1 MQTAS
6 ATPSDGPL
14 AGRRVVLGVSGGIAA
29 YKSVELL
36 RLLVKAGAELQVV
49 MTARACEFV
58 GALTFQTLSG
68 RGVFT
73 DMFSLTQ
80 ESEIGHIQAADG
92 ADLVCIAPAT
102 ANTIARLSAGLAGDP
117 LSAVVLAT
125 TAPVLLAPSMNVNMW
140 NAPATRANVGRL
152 IERGA
157 MTVGPGDGFLAC
169 NWIGPGRMAEPTDIL
184 EAVVRALTPRDLEG
198 AHLVVSSGP
207 TREAVDPVRFLSNRS
222 TGKMGHAIA
231 LAAARRGARVTLV
244 SGPVSLAPPLGVDT
258 VSVSSAA
265 EMADTVLAAAAGADA
280 VVMAAAVADYRPASV
295 APEKIKKGAS
305 DPSSITLERTTDI
318 LAALGAARAG
328 SRPVLVGFAAETRA
342 VEQNARDKLSRKGCD
357 LVVANDVSQPDAGF
371 GADTNRVLL
380 VDAAGATPVD
390 LASKLEVAHA
400 ILDRVAARL

>member
-1 MQTAS
+1 MEPVSAS
-6 ATPSDGPL
+6 TGPL

-36 RLLVKAGAELQVV
+36 RLLVKAGAGVQVV
-49 MTARACEFV
+49 MTARAREFV
-58 GALTFQTLSG
+58 GELTFQTLSG

-102 ANTIARLSAGLAGDP
+102 ANTLARLAAGMASDP

-125 TAPVLLAPSMNVNMW
+125 TVPVLLAPSMNVNMW
-140 NAPATRANVGRL
+140 NAPATRANLGRL
-152 IERGA
+152 IERG
-157 MTVGPGDGFLAC
+157 MLTVGPGDGFLAC
-169 NWIGPGRMAEPTDIL
+169 NWVGPGRMAEPADIL

-198 AHLVVSSGP
+198 RHIVVSSGP
-207 TREAVDPVRFLSNRS
+207 TREALDPVRFLSNRS

-244 SGPVSLAPPLGVDT
+244 SGPVSLAPPLGVEPVPVT
-258 VSVSSAA
+258 SAA
-265 EMADTVLAAAAGADA
+265 EMADAVLAAARGADA
-280 VVMAAAVADYRPASV
+280 VIMAAAVADFRPADV
-295 APEKIKKGAS
+295 AADKIKKGLG
-305 DPSSITLERTTDI
+305 DPSSITLTRTMDI
-318 LAALGAARAG
+318 LSQLGTTRSG
-328 SRPVLVGFAAETRA
+328 GRPLLVGFAAETRD
-342 VEQNARDKLSRKGCD
+342 VEENARDKLARKGCD
-357 LVVANDVSQPDAGF
+357 LVVANDVSQRDAGF

-380 VDAAGATPVD
+380 VNAAGVTRID

-400 ILDRVAARL
+400 IFDRVVSRL

>member
-1 MQTAS
+1 METVS
-6 ATPSDGPL
+6 ATTGPL
-14 AGRRVVLGVSGGIAA
+14 AGRRIVLGVSGGIAA

-36 RLLVKAGAELQVV
+36 RLLVKAGAEVQVV
-49 MTARACEFV
+49 MTARAREFV
-58 GALTFQTLSG
+58 GPLTFQTLSG

-102 ANTIARLSAGLAGDP
+102 ANTIARLSAGMASDP

-140 NAPATRANVGRL
+140 NAPATRANLGRL
-152 IERGA
+152 IERGV

-169 NWIGPGRMAEPTDIL
+169 KWVGPGRMAEPADIL
-184 EAVVRALTPRDLEG
+184 EAVVRALTPRDLDG
-198 AHLVVSSGP
+198 RHVVVSSGP

-244 SGPVSLAPPLGVDT
+244 TGPVSLAPPLGVDS
-258 VSVSSAA
+258 VSVTSAA
-265 EMADTVLAAAAGADA
+265 EMADAVMAAASSADA
-280 VVMAAAVADYRPASV
+280 VVMAAAVADYRPAVV
-295 APEKIKKGAS
+295 AADKIKKGQG

-318 LAALGAARAG
+318 LAALGAARSG
-328 SRPVLVGFAAETRA
+328 PRPVLVGFAAETRDVDA
-342 VEQNARDKLSRKGCD
+342 NARDKLSRKGCD
-357 LVVANDVSQPDAGF
+357 LVVANDVSQSDAGF
-371 GADTNRVLL
+371 GTDTNRVLL
-380 VDAAGATPVD
+380 VDADGATPVE

-400 ILDRVAARL
+400 ILDRVRARL